1 MLHLNELLPR
11 FTTNFQMRLK
21 KLSLRVRI
29 FFAMIVLVL
38 IASILIAGVTI
49 YQYNEEAIDYHKER
63 LERKER
69 AIISDINYVIKETTY
84 PVETEKV
91 SLIFKDEIYR
101 IAAIHGMKINFYDLD
116 GTLLKSSKA
125 SFEPDSIIKC
135 IDVEILNAISNTA
148 EHRYVVKNEKNGET
162 FQSSYTY
169 IYDSKSKP
177 LAILNLPYLENDDFL
192 NKELN
197 EFLERLGYAYLF
209 MMFIAIILA
218 LLLSKYITRTLKTV
232 SDKINETRLEKRN
245 KKIDIESSSE
255 EISTLVNSYNSM
267 IDQLEESAVQLATS
281 EREQAWREMA
291 KQVAHEIKNPLTP
304 MRLSVQSFQRK
315 FNPED
320 ENIYQKVDEYSK
332 TLIQQIDTMSSIASA
347 FSNFAKMPAQKNETL
362 NVTNIVKLALD
373 IFSEDYIEFSSDENE
388 IMANFDRT
396 QLIRVITNLVKNGI
410 QAIPHDKE
418 NPKIKVK
425 VASENDMVKITVED
439 NGIGVSDENKNKIFE
454 PKFTTK
460 TSGMGLGLAMVK
472 NIVETYKGSITFT
485 SQQEIGTTFTVTFP
499 KI

>member
-1 MLHLNELLPR
+1 
-11 FTTNFQMRLK
+11 MRLK

-29 FFAMIVLVL
+29 FFAMILLVL
-38 IASILIAGVTI
+38 IASILIAAVTI
-49 YQYNEEAIDYHKER
+49 YQYNEEARDYHKER

-69 AIISDINYVIKETTY
+69 AIMSDIEYVIRKTTY

-91 SLIFKDEIYR
+91 PLIFKEEIYR
-101 IAAIHGMKINFYDLD
+101 IAEIHSLRINLYDID
-116 GTLLKSSKA
+116 GTLLITSKA
-125 SFEPDSIIKC
+125 SFTNDSIYTC
-135 IDVEILNAISNTA
+135 IDTNIINEVSNSA
-148 EHRYVVKNEKNGET
+148 EHRYVVKNKKNGET
-162 FQSSYTY
+162 FQSLYTY
-169 IYDSKSKP
+169 ILDTKSKP

-209 MMFIAIILA
+209 MMLIAIILA
-218 LLLSKYITRTLKTV
+218 LLLSKYITSTLKTIA
-232 SDKINETRLEKRN
+232 DKINETRLEKRN
-245 KKIDIESSSE
+245 KKIDIASSSE

-267 IDQLEESAVQLATS
+267 IDELEESAVKLATS

-315 FNPED
+315 FDPED
-320 ENIYQKVDEYSK
+320 ENIHQKVDEYSN

-347 FSNFAKMPAQKNETL
+347 FSNFAKMPAQQSETL
-362 NVTNIVKLALD
+362 NVSSIVKLGLD
-373 IFSEDYIEFSSDENE
+373 IFSEDYIEFYSEDEE

-396 QLIRVITNLVKNGI
+396 QLIRVVTNLVKNGI
-410 QAIPHDKE
+410 QAIPLDKE
-418 NPKIKVK
+418 TPRIAVK
-425 VASENDMVKITVED
+425 VTSENDMVKITVED
-439 NGIGVSDENKNKIFE
+439 NGNGISEENESKIFE

-460 TSGMGLGLAMVK
+460 SSGMGLGLAMVK
-472 NIVETYKGSITFT
+472 NIVETYKGNITFT
-485 SQQEIGTTFTVTFP
+485 SQQGVGTTFTVTFP

>member
-1 MLHLNELLPR
+1 MK
-11 FTTNFQMRLK
+11 LK

-29 FFAMIVLVL
+29 FFAMILLVL
-38 IASILIAGVTI
+38 IASILIAAVTI
-49 YQYNEEAIDYHKER
+49 YQYNEEAVDYHKER
-63 LERKER
+63 LERKET

-84 PVETEKV
+84 PVETEKIP
-91 SLIFKDEIYR
+91 LIFKDEIYR
-101 IAAIHGMKINFYDLD
+101 IAAIHGLKINFYDLD

-125 SFEPDSIIKC
+125 SFARDTIMGC
-135 IDVEILNAISNTA
+135 MDVNILNKISNTA
-148 EHRYVVKNEKNGET
+148 EHRFVIKNKKNGET

-169 IYDSKSKP
+169 IFDSKSKP

-209 MMFIAIILA
+209 MMLIAILLA
-218 LLLSKYITRTLKTV
+218 LLLSKYITSTLKTIA
-232 SDKINETRLEKRN
+232 DKINETRLEKRN

-267 IDQLEESAVQLATS
+267 IDELEESAVQLATS

-320 ENIYQKVDEYSK
+320 ENIHEKVDEFSK

-362 NVTNIVKLALD
+362 NVPSIVKLALD
-373 IFSEDYIEFSSDENE
+373 IFSEDYIIFSSDDQEL
-388 IMANFDRT
+388 MASFDRT
-396 QLIRVITNLVKNGI
+396 QLIRVVTNLVKNSI
-410 QAIPHDKE
+410 QSIPSDRE
-418 NPKIKVK
+418 NPKIEVK
-425 VASENDMVKITVED
+425 VTSEDHMILITVED
-439 NGIGVSDENKNKIFE
+439 NGVGISPDNESKIFE

-460 TSGMGLGLAMVK
+460 SSGMGLGLAMVK
-472 NIVETYKGSITFT
+472 NIVETYKGNINFT
-485 SQQEIGTTFTVTFP
+485 SQQGIGTVFTVSFP